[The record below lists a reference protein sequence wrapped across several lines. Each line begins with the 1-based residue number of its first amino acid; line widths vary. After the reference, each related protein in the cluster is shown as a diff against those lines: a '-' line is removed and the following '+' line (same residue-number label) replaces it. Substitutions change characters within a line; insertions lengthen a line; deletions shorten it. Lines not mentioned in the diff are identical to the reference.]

1 MAKKNTTPTAF
12 DNVLNDI
19 YGNEQNISEPVDIDR
34 QNTFTEPVVDK
45 NEPVDNP
52 TEDNIADDT
61 KPSNA
66 KDDDSEIPQDVLN
79 RMNGE
84 PNDKP
89 IQNTTEPV
97 TNNIENNEQNN
108 VTEPSDADVH
118 EAQQVGLLFDAI
130 GESFGWNMDD
140 VKEEDRPLTVDD
152 LTQYMREVVEQNSM
166 PHYADERIQ
175 QLDEYVKNGGKFEDF
190 YGKQQQSL
198 SYDNLDM
205 EDEDNQKA
213 VVSELLKYSGYT
225 DEQIK
230 NKISRYED
238 ADMLEEE
245 SEDALDRLKT
255 IKQHELEMA
264 QQQQAAY
271 LQQQEEQSK
280 QFYTDCMNQINS
292 LSSIR
297 GVQIPKEDR
306 AKLAD
311 YIFNVDQNGV
321 SKFQKDYNNQEN
333 FINNL
338 LTTAYITMK
347 GDAFVSTAKRDGES
361 SATEKLR
368 KMLRHQ
374 AKNHTAYNVEDKPK
388 SAVDL
393 ASMYF

>member
-1 MAKKNTTPTAF
+1 MAKKNTTPTPF
-12 DNVLNDI
+12 DDLLNSV
-19 YGNEQNISEPVDIDR
+19 YGNEGNMSETTNMDTQDSFVD
-34 QNTFTEPVVDK
+34 VVEDEDK
-45 NEPVDNP
+45 PADKP
-52 TEDNIADDT
+52 AEDNSADDT
-61 KPSNA
+61 NPSNIN
-66 KDDDSEIPQDVLN
+66 DDDSEIPQDVLD
-79 RMNGE
+79 RMDG
-84 PNDKP
+84 KP
-89 IQNTTEPV
+89 KEEPV
-97 TNNIENNEQNN
+97 QEPANATVDNTEDVQ
-108 VTEPSDADVH
+108 EPSDADVH

-140 VKEEDRPLTVDD
+140 IKEEDRPLTVDD
-152 LTQYMREVVEQNSM
+152 LTNYMREVVQQNSV
-166 PHYADERIQ
+166 PQYADERIQ

-190 YGKQQQSL
+190 YSKQQQSL
-198 SYDNLDM
+198 SYDNMDM

-213 VVSELLKYSGYT
+213 VVSELLRYSGYT
-225 DEQIK
+225 DDQIK

-245 SEDALDRLKT
+245 SADALDRLKQ

-280 QFYTDCMNQINS
+280 QFYNDCMNQIKS

-321 SKFQKDYNNQEN
+321 SKFQRDYNNKDN

-347 GDAFVSTAKRDGES
+347 GDSFVSTAKRDGES

-388 SAVDL
+388 SVVDL
-393 ASMYF
+393 ASRFF

>member
-12 DNVLNDI
+12 DNLLNSV
-19 YGNEQNISEPVDIDR
+19 YGNEGNMPETIDM
-34 QNTFTEPVVDK
+34 DK
-45 NEPVDNP
+45 QDSFVNAVEEEEKPADKP
-52 TEDNIADDT
+52 AEDNSADDT
-61 KPSNA
+61 NPSKAN
-66 KDDDSEIPQDVLN
+66 DDDSEIPQDVLN
-79 RMNGE
+79 RMDGKSKDEPIQE
-84 PNDKP
+84 PNDATVD
-89 IQNTTEPV
+89 NTEDTSD
-97 TNNIENNEQNN
+97 
-108 VTEPSDADVH
+108 PSDADVH

-152 LTQYMREVVEQNSM
+152 LTHYMREVVQQNSV
-166 PHYADERIQ
+166 PQYADERIQ

-198 SYDNLDM
+198 SYDNMDM

-213 VVSELLKYSGYT
+213 IVSELLRYSGYT
-225 DEQIK
+225 DDQIK

-245 SEDALDRLKT
+245 SADALDRLKQ
-255 IKQHELEMA
+255 IKQHELEVA

-280 QFYTDCMNQINS
+280 QFYNDCMNQIKS

-311 YIFNVDQNGV
+311 YIFNVDQDGV
-321 SKFQKDYNNQEN
+321 SKFQRDYNNQEN

-347 GDAFVSTAKRDGES
+347 GDSFISTAKRDGES

-388 SAVDL
+388 SAIDL
-393 ASMYF
+393 ASRFF

>member
-1 MAKKNTTPTAF
+1 MAKKNTTPTPF
-12 DNVLNDI
+12 DDLLNSV
-19 YGNEQNISEPVDIDR
+19 YGNEGNMPETTNMDTQDSFIN
-34 QNTFTEPVVDK
+34 VVEDEDK
-45 NEPVDNP
+45 PADKP
-52 TEDNIADDT
+52 AEDNSADDT
-61 KPSNA
+61 NPSNIN
-66 KDDDSEIPQDVLN
+66 DDDSEIPQDVLD
-79 RMNGE
+79 RMDGKPKEE
-84 PNDKP
+84 PVQEPVNATVDN
-89 IQNTTEPV
+89 NTTED
-97 TNNIENNEQNN
+97 TSD
-108 VTEPSDADVH
+108 PSDEDVH

-140 VKEEDRPLTVDD
+140 IKEEDRPLTVDD
-152 LTQYMREVVEQNSM
+152 LTNYMREVVQQNSV
-166 PHYADERIQ
+166 PQYADERIQ

-198 SYDNLDM
+198 SYDNMDM

-213 VVSELLKYSGYT
+213 VVSELLRYSGYT
-225 DEQIK
+225 DDQIK

-245 SEDALDRLKT
+245 SADALDRLKQ

-280 QFYTDCMNQINS
+280 QFYNDCMNQIKQ

-311 YIFNVDQNGV
+311 YIFNVDQNGI
-321 SKFQKDYNNQEN
+321 SKFQRDYNNKDN

-347 GDAFVSTAKRDGES
+347 GDSFISTAKRDGES

-388 SAVDL
+388 SVVDL
-393 ASMYF
+393 ASRFF

>member
-1 MAKKNTTPTAF
+1 MAKKNTTPTPF
-12 DNVLNDI
+12 DDLLNSV
-19 YGNEQNISEPVDIDR
+19 YGNEGNMPETTNMDTQDSFIN
-34 QNTFTEPVVDK
+34 VVEDDDK
-45 NEPVDNP
+45 PADKP
-52 TEDNIADDT
+52 AEDNSADDT
-61 KPSNA
+61 NPSNIN
-66 KDDDSEIPQDVLN
+66 DDDSEIPQDVLD
-79 RMNGE
+79 RMDG
-84 PNDKP
+84 KP
-89 IQNTTEPV
+89 KDEPV
-97 TNNIENNEQNN
+97 QEPANATVDNTEDVQ
-108 VTEPSDADVH
+108 EPSDADVH

-140 VKEEDRPLTVDD
+140 IKEEDRPLTVDD
-152 LTQYMREVVEQNSM
+152 LTHYMREVVQQNSV
-166 PHYADERIQ
+166 PQYADERIQ

-198 SYDNLDM
+198 SYDNMDM

-213 VVSELLKYSGYT
+213 VVSELLRYSGYT
-225 DEQIK
+225 DDQIK

-245 SEDALDRLKT
+245 SADALDRLKQ

-264 QQQQAAY
+264 QQKQAEY

-280 QFYTDCMNQINS
+280 QFYNDCMNQIKS

-311 YIFNVDQNGV
+311 YIFNVDQDGV
-321 SKFQKDYNNQEN
+321 SKFQRDYNNKDN

-347 GDAFVSTAKRDGES
+347 GDSFVSTAKRDGES

-388 SAVDL
+388 SVVDL
-393 ASMYF
+393 ASRFF

>member
-1 MAKKNTTPTAF
+1 MAKKNTTPTPF
-12 DNVLNDI
+12 DDLLNNV
-19 YGNEQNISEPVDIDR
+19 YGNEGNMPETTNMDAQD
-34 QNTFTEPVVDK
+34 TFTDVVEDDDK
-45 NEPVDNP
+45 PADKP
-52 TEDNIADDT
+52 AEDNSADDT
-61 KPSNA
+61 NPSNTN
-66 KDDDSEIPQDVLN
+66 DDDSEIPQDVLD
-79 RMNGE
+79 RMDG
-84 PNDKP
+84 KP
-89 IQNTTEPV
+89 KNEPV
-97 TNNIENNEQNN
+97 QEPANATVDNTEDVQ
-108 VTEPSDADVH
+108 EPSDADVH

-152 LTQYMREVVEQNSM
+152 LTHYMREVVQQNSI
-166 PHYADERIQ
+166 PQYADERIQ

-198 SYDNLDM
+198 SYDDMDM

-213 VVSELLKYSGYT
+213 VVSELLRYSGYT
-225 DEQIK
+225 DDQIK

-245 SEDALDRLKT
+245 SADALDRLKQ

-280 QFYTDCMNQINS
+280 QFYNDCMNQIKS

-311 YIFNVDQNGV
+311 YIFNVDQNGI
-321 SKFQKDYNNQEN
+321 SKFQRDYNNQEN

-347 GDAFVSTAKRDGES
+347 GDSFISTAKRDGES

-388 SAVDL
+388 SVVDL
-393 ASMYF
+393 ASRFF

>member
-1 MAKKNTTPTAF
+1 MAKKNTTPTPF
-12 DNVLNDI
+12 DDLLNSV
-19 YGNEQNISEPVDIDR
+19 YGNEGNMPETTNMDAQDS
-34 QNTFTEPVVDK
+34 FTDVVEDDDK
-45 NEPVDNP
+45 PADKP
-52 TEDNIADDT
+52 AEDNSADDT
-61 KPSNA
+61 NPSNTN
-66 KDDDSEIPQDVLN
+66 DDDSEIPQDVLD
-79 RMNGE
+79 RMDGKPKDE
-84 PNDKP
+84 P
-89 IQNTTEPV
+89 IQEPANATVDNTEDV
-97 TNNIENNEQNN
+97 Q
-108 VTEPSDADVH
+108 EPSDADVH

-152 LTQYMREVVEQNSM
+152 LTHYMREVVQQNSV
-166 PHYADERIQ
+166 PQYADERIQ

-198 SYDNLDM
+198 SYDNMDM

-213 VVSELLKYSGYT
+213 VVSELLRYSGYT
-225 DEQIK
+225 DDQIK

-245 SEDALDRLKT
+245 SADALDRLKQ

-264 QQQQAAY
+264 QQQQAEY

-280 QFYTDCMNQINS
+280 QFYNDCMNQIKS

-311 YIFNVDQNGV
+311 YIFNVDQNGI
-321 SKFQKDYNNQEN
+321 SKFQRDYNNQEN

-347 GDAFVSTAKRDGES
+347 GDSFISTAKRDGES

-388 SAVDL
+388 SVVDL
-393 ASMYF
+393 ASRFF

>member
-12 DNVLNDI
+12 DSLLDSV
-19 YGNEQNISEPVDIDR
+19 YGNEGEIPETINMDEQDSFINAVEEEEKPA
-34 QNTFTEPVVDK
+34 DK
-45 NEPVDNP
+45 PA
-52 TEDNIADDT
+52 EDNSADDT
-61 KPSNA
+61 NPSNA
-66 KDDDSEIPQDVLN
+66 NDDDSEIPQDVLN
-79 RMNGE
+79 RMDGKSKDEPVQE
-84 PNDKP
+84 PNDA
-89 IQNTTEPV
+89 TVDDTED
-97 TNNIENNEQNN
+97 TSD
-108 VTEPSDADVH
+108 PSDADVH

-152 LTQYMREVVEQNSM
+152 LTNYMREVVQQNSV

-198 SYDNLDM
+198 SYDNMDM

-213 VVSELLKYSGYT
+213 IVSELLRYSGYT
-225 DEQIK
+225 DDQIK

-245 SEDALDRLKT
+245 SADALDRLKQ
-255 IKQHELEMA
+255 IKQHELEVA

-280 QFYTDCMNQINS
+280 QFYNDCMNQIKS

-311 YIFNVDQNGV
+311 YIFNVDQDGV

-347 GDAFVSTAKRDGES
+347 GDSFISTAKRDGES

-388 SAVDL
+388 SAIDL
-393 ASMYF
+393 ASRFF

>member
-1 MAKKNTTPTAF
+1 MAKKNTTPTPF
-12 DNVLNDI
+12 DDLLNSV
-19 YGNEQNISEPVDIDR
+19 YGNEGNMPETTNMDTQDSFVD
-34 QNTFTEPVVDK
+34 VVEDEDK
-45 NEPVDNP
+45 PADKP
-52 TEDNIADDT
+52 AEDNSADDT
-61 KPSNA
+61 NPSNIN
-66 KDDDSEIPQDVLN
+66 DDDSEIPQDVLD
-79 RMNGE
+79 RMDGKPKEKPVQE
-84 PNDKP
+84 PANATVD
-89 IQNTTEPV
+89 NNATED
-97 TNNIENNEQNN
+97 TSN
-108 VTEPSDADVH
+108 PSDEDVH

-140 VKEEDRPLTVDD
+140 IKEEDRPLTVDD
-152 LTQYMREVVEQNSM
+152 LTHYMREVVQQNSV
-166 PHYADERIQ
+166 PQYADERIQ

-198 SYDNLDM
+198 SYDNMDM

-213 VVSELLKYSGYT
+213 VVSELLRYSGYT
-225 DEQIK
+225 DDQIK

-245 SEDALDRLKT
+245 SADALDRLKQ

-264 QQQQAAY
+264 QQQQAEY

-280 QFYTDCMNQINS
+280 QFYNDCMNQIKS

-311 YIFNVDQNGV
+311 YIFNVDQDGV
-321 SKFQKDYNNQEN
+321 SKFQRDYNNKDN

-347 GDAFVSTAKRDGES
+347 GDSFVSTAKRDGES

-388 SAVDL
+388 SVVDL
-393 ASMYF
+393 ASRFF

>member
-12 DNVLNDI
+12 DSLLDSV
-19 YGNEQNISEPVDIDR
+19 YGNEGNIPETINMDEQDSFV
-34 QNTFTEPVVDK
+34 NVVEEEEKPADK
-45 NEPVDNP
+45 PA
-52 TEDNIADDT
+52 EDNSADDT
-61 KPSNA
+61 NPSNA
-66 KDDDSEIPQDVLN
+66 NDDDSEIPQDVLN
-79 RMNGE
+79 RMDGKSKDEPVQE
-84 PNDKP
+84 PNDATVN
-89 IQNTTEPV
+89 NTEDTSD
-97 TNNIENNEQNN
+97 
-108 VTEPSDADVH
+108 PSDADVH

-152 LTQYMREVVEQNSM
+152 LTHYMREVVQQNSV
-166 PHYADERIQ
+166 PQYADERIQ

-198 SYDNLDM
+198 SYDNMDM

-213 VVSELLKYSGYT
+213 IVSELLRYNGYT
-225 DEQIK
+225 DDQIK

-245 SEDALDRLKT
+245 SADALDRLKQ
-255 IKQHELEMA
+255 IKQYELEVA

-280 QFYTDCMNQINS
+280 QFYNDCMNQIKS

-311 YIFNVDQNGV
+311 YIFNVDQDGV

-347 GDAFVSTAKRDGES
+347 GDSFISTAKRDGES

-388 SAVDL
+388 SAIDL
-393 ASMYF
+393 ASRFF

>member
-1 MAKKNTTPTAF
+1 MAKKNTTPTPF
-12 DNVLNDI
+12 DDLLNSV
-19 YGNEQNISEPVDIDR
+19 YGNEGNMSKTTNMDAQD
-34 QNTFTEPVVDK
+34 TFTDVVEDDDK
-45 NEPVDNP
+45 PADKP
-52 TEDNIADDT
+52 AEDNSADDT
-61 KPSNA
+61 NPSNTN
-66 KDDDSEIPQDVLN
+66 DDDSEIPQDVLD
-79 RMNGE
+79 RMDGKPKDE
-84 PNDKP
+84 P
-89 IQNTTEPV
+89 IQEPANATVDNTEDV
-97 TNNIENNEQNN
+97 QEL
-108 VTEPSDADVH
+108 SDADVH

-140 VKEEDRPLTVDD
+140 LKEEDRPLTVDD
-152 LTQYMREVVEQNSM
+152 LTHYMREVVQQNSV
-166 PHYADERIQ
+166 PQYADERIQ

-198 SYDNLDM
+198 SYDNMDM

-213 VVSELLKYSGYT
+213 IVSELLRYSGYT
-225 DEQIK
+225 DDQIK

-245 SEDALDRLKT
+245 SADALDRLKQ

-264 QQQQAAY
+264 QQQQAEY

-280 QFYTDCMNQINS
+280 QFYNDCMNQIKS

-311 YIFNVDQNGV
+311 YIFNVDQNGI
-321 SKFQKDYNNQEN
+321 SKFQRDYNNQEN

-347 GDAFVSTAKRDGES
+347 GDSFISTAKRDGES

-388 SAVDL
+388 SVVDL
-393 ASMYF
+393 ASRFF

>member
-1 MAKKNTTPTAF
+1 MAKKNTTPTPF
-12 DNVLNDI
+12 NDLLNSV
-19 YGNEQNISEPVDIDR
+19 YGNEGNMPETTNMDTQDSFIN
-34 QNTFTEPVVDK
+34 VVEDEDK
-45 NEPVDNP
+45 PADKP
-52 TEDNIADDT
+52 AEDNSADDT
-61 KPSNA
+61 NPSNIN
-66 KDDDSEIPQDVLN
+66 DDDSEIPQDVLD
-79 RMNGE
+79 RMDG
-84 PNDKP
+84 KP
-89 IQNTTEPV
+89 KEEPV
-97 TNNIENNEQNN
+97 QEPANATVDTNA
-108 VTEPSDADVH
+108 TEDTSNPSDEDVH

-140 VKEEDRPLTVDD
+140 IKEEDRPLTVDD
-152 LTQYMREVVEQNSM
+152 LTHYMREVVQQNSV
-166 PHYADERIQ
+166 PQYADERIQ

-198 SYDNLDM
+198 SYDNMDM

-213 VVSELLKYSGYT
+213 VVSELLRYSGYT
-225 DEQIK
+225 DDQIK
-230 NKISRYED
+230 NKIQRYED

-245 SEDALDRLKT
+245 SADALDRLKQ

-280 QFYTDCMNQINS
+280 QFYNDCMNQIKS

-321 SKFQKDYNNQEN
+321 SKFQRDYNNKDN

-347 GDAFVSTAKRDGES
+347 GDSFVSTAKRDGES

-388 SAVDL
+388 SVVDL
-393 ASMYF
+393 ASRFF

>member
-12 DNVLNDI
+12 DSLLDSV
-19 YGNEQNISEPVDIDR
+19 YGNEGEMPETIDM
-34 QNTFTEPVVDK
+34 DK
-45 NEPVDNP
+45 QDSFINAVEEEEKPADKP
-52 TEDNIADDT
+52 AEDNSADDT
-61 KPSNA
+61 NPSNA
-66 KDDDSEIPQDVLN
+66 NDDDSEIPQDVLN
-79 RMNGE
+79 RMDGKSK
-84 PNDKP
+84 DKP
-89 IQNTTEPV
+89 VQEPSDATVDDTENTSD
-97 TNNIENNEQNN
+97 
-108 VTEPSDADVH
+108 PSDADVH

-152 LTQYMREVVEQNSM
+152 LTNYMREVVQQNSV

-198 SYDNLDM
+198 SYDNMDM

-213 VVSELLKYSGYT
+213 IVSELLRYSGYT
-225 DEQIK
+225 DDQIK

-245 SEDALDRLKT
+245 SADALDRLKQ
-255 IKQHELEMA
+255 IKQHELEIA

-280 QFYTDCMNQINS
+280 QFYNDCMNQIKS

-311 YIFNVDQNGV
+311 YIFNVDQDGV

-347 GDAFVSTAKRDGES
+347 GDSFISTAKRDGES

-388 SAVDL
+388 SAIDL
-393 ASMYF
+393 ASRFF

>member
-12 DNVLNDI
+12 DNLLNSV
-19 YGNEQNISEPVDIDR
+19 YGNEGNIPETIDM
-34 QNTFTEPVVDK
+34 DK
-45 NEPVDNP
+45 QDSFVNAVEEEEKPADKP
-52 TEDNIADDT
+52 AEDNSADDT
-61 KPSNA
+61 NPSNA
-66 KDDDSEIPQDVLN
+66 NDDDSEIPQDVLD
-79 RMNGE
+79 RMDEKSKDEPVQE
-84 PNDKP
+84 PNDATVD
-89 IQNTTEPV
+89 NTEDTSD
-97 TNNIENNEQNN
+97 
-108 VTEPSDADVH
+108 PSDADVH

-152 LTQYMREVVEQNSM
+152 LTHYMREVVQQNSV
-166 PHYADERIQ
+166 PKYADERIQ

-198 SYDNLDM
+198 SYDNMDM

-213 VVSELLKYSGYT
+213 IVSELLRYSGYT
-225 DEQIK
+225 DDQIK

-245 SEDALDRLKT
+245 SADALDRLKQ
-255 IKQHELEMA
+255 IKQHELEVV

-280 QFYTDCMNQINS
+280 QFYNDCMNQIKS

-311 YIFNVDQNGV
+311 YIFNVDQDGV
-321 SKFQKDYNNQEN
+321 SKFQRDYNNQEN

-347 GDAFVSTAKRDGES
+347 GDSFISTAKRDGES

-388 SAVDL
+388 SVVDL
-393 ASMYF
+393 ASRFF

>member
-12 DNVLNDI
+12 DSLLDSV
-19 YGNEQNISEPVDIDR
+19 YGNEGEMPETIDM
-34 QNTFTEPVVDK
+34 DK
-45 NEPVDNP
+45 QDSFINAVEEEEKPADKP
-52 TEDNIADDT
+52 AEDNSADDT
-61 KPSNA
+61 NPSNA
-66 KDDDSEIPQDVLN
+66 NDDDSEIPQDVLN
-79 RMNGE
+79 RMDGKSK
-84 PNDKP
+84 DKP
-89 IQNTTEPV
+89 VQEPSDATVDDTENTSD
-97 TNNIENNEQNN
+97 
-108 VTEPSDADVH
+108 PSDADVH

-152 LTQYMREVVEQNSM
+152 LTNYMREVVQQNSV

-198 SYDNLDM
+198 SYDNMDM

-213 VVSELLKYSGYT
+213 IVSELLRYSGYT
-225 DEQIK
+225 DDQIK

-245 SEDALDRLKT
+245 SADALDRLKQ
-255 IKQHELEMA
+255 IKQHELEIA

-280 QFYTDCMNQINS
+280 QFYNDCMNQIKS

-311 YIFNVDQNGV
+311 YIFNVDQDGV
-321 SKFQKDYNNQEN
+321 SKFQRDYNNQEN

-347 GDAFVSTAKRDGES
+347 GDSFISTAKRDGES

-388 SAVDL
+388 SAIDL
-393 ASMYF
+393 ASRFF

>member
-1 MAKKNTTPTAF
+1 MAKKNTTPTPF
-12 DNVLNDI
+12 DDLLNSV
-19 YGNEQNISEPVDIDR
+19 YGNEGNMPETTNMDTQDSFIN
-34 QNTFTEPVVDK
+34 VVEDEDK
-45 NEPVDNP
+45 PADKSA
-52 TEDNIADDT
+52 EDNSADDAN
-61 KPSNA
+61 PSNIN
-66 KDDDSEIPQDVLN
+66 DDDSEIPQDVLD
-79 RMNGE
+79 RMDG
-84 PNDKP
+84 KP
-89 IQNTTEPV
+89 KEEPV
-97 TNNIENNEQNN
+97 QEPANDTVDNTEDEQ
-108 VTEPSDADVH
+108 EPSDADVH

-140 VKEEDRPLTVDD
+140 IKEEDRPLTVDD
-152 LTQYMREVVEQNSM
+152 LTNYMREVVQQNSV
-166 PHYADERIQ
+166 PQYADERIQ

-190 YGKQQQSL
+190 YGKQQQSI
-198 SYDNLDM
+198 SYDNMDM

-213 VVSELLKYSGYT
+213 VVSELLRYSGYT
-225 DEQIK
+225 DDQIK

-245 SEDALDRLKT
+245 SADALDRLKQ

-280 QFYTDCMNQINS
+280 QFYNDCMNQIKS

-321 SKFQKDYNNQEN
+321 SKFQRDYNNKDN

-347 GDAFVSTAKRDGES
+347 GDSFVSTAKRDGES

-388 SAVDL
+388 SVVDL
-393 ASMYF
+393 ASRFF

>member
-12 DNVLNDI
+12 DDLLNSV
-19 YGNEQNISEPVDIDR
+19 YGNEGNMPETVDM
-34 QNTFTEPVVDK
+34 DK
-45 NEPVDNP
+45 QDSFVNAVEEEEKPADKP
-52 TEDNIADDT
+52 AEDNGADDT
-61 KPSNA
+61 NPSNA
-66 KDDDSEIPQDVLN
+66 NDDDSEIPQSVLD
-79 RMNGE
+79 RM
-84 PNDKP
+84 DKKSKD
-89 IQNTTEPV
+89 EPV
-97 TNNIENNEQNN
+97 QEPTDDTIDN
-108 VTEPSDADVH
+108 TEDTSDPSDADVN

-140 VKEEDRPLTVDD
+140 IKEEDRPLTVDD
-152 LTQYMREVVEQNSM
+152 LTNYMRKVVQQNSV
-166 PHYADERIQ
+166 PQYADERIQ

-198 SYDNLDM
+198 SYDNIDM

-213 VVSELLKYSGYT
+213 VVSELLRYNGYT
-225 DEQIK
+225 DDQIK

-245 SEDALDRLKT
+245 SADALDMLKQ

-271 LQQQEEQSK
+271 LKQQEEQSK
-280 QFYTDCMNQINS
+280 QFYNDCMNQINS

-306 AKLAD
+306 PKLAD
-311 YIFNVDQNGV
+311 YIFNVDQDGI
-321 SKFQKDYNNQEN
+321 SKFQRDYNNKDN

-338 LTTAYITMK
+338 ITTAYITMK
-347 GDAFVSTAKRDGES
+347 GDSFISTAKRDGES

-388 SAVDL
+388 SVVDL
-393 ASMYF
+393 ASRFF

>member
-12 DNVLNDI
+12 DNLLNSV
-19 YGNEQNISEPVDIDR
+19 YGNEGNMPETVDM
-34 QNTFTEPVVDK
+34 DK
-45 NEPVDNP
+45 QDSFVNAVEEEEKPADKP
-52 TEDNIADDT
+52 AEDNGADDT
-61 KPSNA
+61 NPSNA
-66 KDDDSEIPQDVLN
+66 NDDDSEIPQSVLD
-79 RMNGE
+79 RM
-84 PNDKP
+84 DKKSKD
-89 IQNTTEPV
+89 EPV
-97 TNNIENNEQNN
+97 QEPTDDTINN
-108 VTEPSDADVH
+108 TEDTSDPSDADVS

-140 VKEEDRPLTVDD
+140 IKEEDRPLTVDD
-152 LTQYMREVVEQNSM
+152 LTHYMREVVQQNSV
-166 PHYADERIQ
+166 PQYADERIQ

-190 YGKQQQSL
+190 YGKQQQSI
-198 SYDNLDM
+198 SYDNIDM

-213 VVSELLKYSGYT
+213 VVSELLRYNGYT
-225 DEQIK
+225 DDQIK

-245 SEDALDRLKT
+245 SADALDMLKQ

-280 QFYTDCMNQINS
+280 QFYNDCMNQIKS

-311 YIFNVDQNGV
+311 YIFNVDQDGI
-321 SKFQKDYNNQEN
+321 SKFQRDYNNKDN

-347 GDAFVSTAKRDGES
+347 GDSFISTAKRDGES

-388 SAVDL
+388 SVVDL
-393 ASMYF
+393 ASRFF

>member
-1 MAKKNTTPTAF
+1 MAKKNTTPTPF
-12 DNVLNDI
+12 NDLLNSV
-19 YGNEQNISEPVDIDR
+19 YGNEGNMPETTNMDTQDSFVD
-34 QNTFTEPVVDK
+34 VVEDEDK
-45 NEPVDNP
+45 PADKP
-52 TEDNIADDT
+52 AEDNSADDT
-61 KPSNA
+61 NPSNIN
-66 KDDDSEIPQDVLN
+66 DDDSEIPQDVLD
-79 RMNGE
+79 RMDG
-84 PNDKP
+84 KP
-89 IQNTTEPV
+89 KEEPV
-97 TNNIENNEQNN
+97 QEPANATVDTNA
-108 VTEPSDADVH
+108 TEDASDPSDADVH

-140 VKEEDRPLTVDD
+140 IKEEDRPLTVDD
-152 LTQYMREVVEQNSM
+152 LTNYMREVVQQNSV
-166 PHYADERIQ
+166 PQYADERIQ

-198 SYDNLDM
+198 SYDNMDM

-213 VVSELLKYSGYT
+213 VVSELLRYSGYT
-225 DEQIK
+225 DDQIK

-245 SEDALDRLKT
+245 SADALDRLKQ

-280 QFYTDCMNQINS
+280 QFYNDCMNQIKS

-311 YIFNVDQNGV
+311 YIFNVDQNGI
-321 SKFQKDYNNQEN
+321 SKFQRDYNNKDN

-347 GDAFVSTAKRDGES
+347 GDSFVSTAKRDGES

-388 SAVDL
+388 SVVDL
-393 ASMYF
+393 ASRFF

>member
-1 MAKKNTTPTAF
+1 MAKKNITPTPF
-12 DNVLNDI
+12 DDLLNSV
-19 YGNEQNISEPVDIDR
+19 YGNEGNMPETTNMDTQDSFIN
-34 QNTFTEPVVDK
+34 VVEDEDK
-45 NEPVDNP
+45 PADKHA
-52 TEDNIADDT
+52 EDNSADDT
-61 KPSNA
+61 NPSNIN
-66 KDDDSEIPQDVLN
+66 DDDSEIPQDVLD
-79 RMNGE
+79 RMDG
-84 PNDKP
+84 KP
-89 IQNTTEPV
+89 KDEPV
-97 TNNIENNEQNN
+97 QEPANATVDTNATEDVQ
-108 VTEPSDADVH
+108 EPSDEDVH

-140 VKEEDRPLTVDD
+140 IKEEDRPLTVDD
-152 LTQYMREVVEQNSM
+152 LTNYMREVVQQNSV
-166 PHYADERIQ
+166 PQYADERIQ

-198 SYDNLDM
+198 SYDNIDM

-213 VVSELLKYSGYT
+213 VVSELLRYNGYT
-225 DEQIK
+225 DDQIK

-245 SEDALDRLKT
+245 SADALDMLKQ

-280 QFYTDCMNQINS
+280 QFYNDCMNQIKS

-321 SKFQKDYNNQEN
+321 SKFQRDYNNKDN

-347 GDAFVSTAKRDGES
+347 GDSFISTAKRDGES

-388 SAVDL
+388 SVVDL
-393 ASMYF
+393 ASRFF

>member
-12 DNVLNDI
+12 DSLLDSV
-19 YGNEQNISEPVDIDR
+19 YGNEGNIPETINMDEQDSFVNAVEEEEKPA
-34 QNTFTEPVVDK
+34 DK
-45 NEPVDNP
+45 PA
-52 TEDNIADDT
+52 EDNSADDT
-61 KPSNA
+61 NPSNA
-66 KDDDSEIPQDVLN
+66 NDDDSEIPQDVLN
-79 RMNGE
+79 RMDGKSKDEPVQE
-84 PNDKP
+84 PNDA
-89 IQNTTEPV
+89 TVDDTED
-97 TNNIENNEQNN
+97 TSD
-108 VTEPSDADVH
+108 PSDADVH

-140 VKEEDRPLTVDD
+140 IKEEDRPLTVDD
-152 LTQYMREVVEQNSM
+152 LTNYMREVVQQNSV

-198 SYDNLDM
+198 SYDNMDM

-213 VVSELLKYSGYT
+213 IVSELLRYSGYT
-225 DEQIK
+225 DDQIK

-245 SEDALDRLKT
+245 SADALDRLKQ
-255 IKQHELEMA
+255 IKQHELEIA

-280 QFYTDCMNQINS
+280 QFYNDCMNQIKS

-311 YIFNVDQNGV
+311 YIFNVDQDGV

-347 GDAFVSTAKRDGES
+347 GDSFISTAKRDGES

-388 SAVDL
+388 SAIDL
-393 ASMYF
+393 ASRFF

>member
-1 MAKKNTTPTAF
+1 MAKKNTTPTPF
-12 DNVLNDI
+12 NDLLNSV
-19 YGNEQNISEPVDIDR
+19 YGNEGNMPETTNMDTQDSFID
-34 QNTFTEPVVDK
+34 VVEDENKPADK
-45 NEPVDNP
+45 PA
-52 TEDNIADDT
+52 EDNSADDAN
-61 KPSNA
+61 PSNIN
-66 KDDDSEIPQDVLN
+66 DDDSEIPQDVLD
-79 RMNGE
+79 RMDG
-84 PNDKP
+84 KP
-89 IQNTTEPV
+89 KEEPV
-97 TNNIENNEQNN
+97 QEPANATVDTNA
-108 VTEPSDADVH
+108 TEDTSDPSDEDVH

-140 VKEEDRPLTVDD
+140 IKEEDRPLTVDD
-152 LTQYMREVVEQNSM
+152 LTNYMREVVQQNSV
-166 PHYADERIQ
+166 PQYADERIQ

-198 SYDNLDM
+198 SYDNMDM

-213 VVSELLKYSGYT
+213 VVSELLRYSGYT
-225 DEQIK
+225 DDQIK

-245 SEDALDRLKT
+245 SADALDRLKQ

-280 QFYTDCMNQINS
+280 QFYNDCMNQIKS

-321 SKFQKDYNNQEN
+321 SKFQRDYNNKDN

-347 GDAFVSTAKRDGES
+347 GDSFVSTAKRDGES

-388 SAVDL
+388 SVVDL
-393 ASMYF
+393 ASRFF

>member
-12 DNVLNDI
+12 DNLLNSV
-19 YGNEQNISEPVDIDR
+19 YGNEGNMPETVDM
-34 QNTFTEPVVDK
+34 DK
-45 NEPVDNP
+45 QDSFVNAVEEEEKPADKP
-52 TEDNIADDT
+52 AEDNGADDT
-61 KPSNA
+61 NPSNA
-66 KDDDSEIPQDVLN
+66 NDDDSEIPQSVLD
-79 RMNGE
+79 RM
-84 PNDKP
+84 DKKSKD
-89 IQNTTEPV
+89 EPV
-97 TNNIENNEQNN
+97 QEPIDDTIDN
-108 VTEPSDADVH
+108 TEDTSNPSDDDVH

-140 VKEEDRPLTVDD
+140 IKEEDRPLTVDD
-152 LTQYMREVVEQNSM
+152 LTNYMRKVVQQNSV
-166 PHYADERIQ
+166 PQYADERIQ

-198 SYDNLDM
+198 SYDNIDM

-213 VVSELLKYSGYT
+213 VVSELLRYNGYT
-225 DEQIK
+225 DDQIK

-245 SEDALDRLKT
+245 SADALDMLKQ
-255 IKQHELEMA
+255 IKQHELEIA

-280 QFYTDCMNQINS
+280 QFYNDCMNQIKS

-311 YIFNVDQNGV
+311 YIFNVDQDGI
-321 SKFQKDYNNQEN
+321 SKFQRDYNNKDN

-347 GDAFVSTAKRDGES
+347 GDSFISTAKRDGES

-388 SAVDL
+388 SVVDL
-393 ASMYF
+393 ASRFF

>member
-12 DNVLNDI
+12 DSLLDSV
-19 YGNEQNISEPVDIDR
+19 YGNEGNIPETINMDEQDSFVNAVEEEEKPA
-34 QNTFTEPVVDK
+34 DK
-45 NEPVDNP
+45 PA
-52 TEDNIADDT
+52 EDNSADDT
-61 KPSNA
+61 NPSNA
-66 KDDDSEIPQDVLN
+66 NDDDSEIPQDVLN
-79 RMNGE
+79 RMDGKSKDEPVQE
-84 PNDKP
+84 PNDA
-89 IQNTTEPV
+89 TVDDTED
-97 TNNIENNEQNN
+97 TSD
-108 VTEPSDADVH
+108 PSDADVH

-152 LTQYMREVVEQNSM
+152 LTNYMREVVQQNSV

-198 SYDNLDM
+198 SYDNMDM

-213 VVSELLKYSGYT
+213 IVSELLRYSGYT
-225 DEQIK
+225 DDQIK

-245 SEDALDRLKT
+245 SADALDRLKQ
-255 IKQHELEMA
+255 IKQHELEIA

-280 QFYTDCMNQINS
+280 QFYNDCMNQIKS

-311 YIFNVDQNGV
+311 YIFNVDQDGV

-347 GDAFVSTAKRDGES
+347 GDSFISTAKRDGES

-388 SAVDL
+388 SVVDL
-393 ASMYF
+393 ASRFF

>member
-1 MAKKNTTPTAF
+1 MAKKNTTPTPF
-12 DNVLNDI
+12 DDLLNSV
-19 YGNEQNISEPVDIDR
+19 YGNEGNMSETTNMDTQDSFVD
-34 QNTFTEPVVDK
+34 VVEDEDK
-45 NEPVDNP
+45 PADKP
-52 TEDNIADDT
+52 AEDNSADDT
-61 KPSNA
+61 NPSNIN
-66 KDDDSEIPQDVLN
+66 DDDSEIPQDVLD
-79 RMNGE
+79 RMDG
-84 PNDKP
+84 KP
-89 IQNTTEPV
+89 KEEPV
-97 TNNIENNEQNN
+97 QEPANATVDNTEDVQ
-108 VTEPSDADVH
+108 EPSDADVH

-140 VKEEDRPLTVDD
+140 IKEEDRPLTVDD
-152 LTQYMREVVEQNSM
+152 LTNYVSEVVEQNSV
-166 PHYADERIQ
+166 PQYADERIKL
-175 QLDEYVKNGGKFEDF
+175 LDEYVKNGGKFEDF

-198 SYDNLDM
+198 SYDNMDM

-213 VVSELLKYSGYT
+213 VVSELLRYSGYT
-225 DEQIK
+225 DDQIK

-245 SEDALDRLKT
+245 SADALDRLKQ

-280 QFYTDCMNQINS
+280 QFYNDCMNQIKS

-311 YIFNVDQNGV
+311 YIFNVDQNGI
-321 SKFQKDYNNQEN
+321 SKFQRDYNNKDN

-338 LTTAYITMK
+338 ITTAYITMK
-347 GDAFVSTAKRDGES
+347 GDSFISTAKRDGES

-388 SAVDL
+388 SVVDL
-393 ASMYF
+393 ASRFF

>member
-1 MAKKNTTPTAF
+1 MAKKNTTPTPF
-12 DNVLNDI
+12 DNLLNSV
-19 YGNEQNISEPVDIDR
+19 YGNEGNMPETTNMDTQDSFVD
-34 QNTFTEPVVDK
+34 VVEDEDK
-45 NEPVDNP
+45 PADKP
-52 TEDNIADDT
+52 AEDNSADDT
-61 KPSNA
+61 NPSNIN
-66 KDDDSEIPQDVLN
+66 DDDSEIPQDVLD
-79 RMNGE
+79 RMDG
-84 PNDKP
+84 KP
-89 IQNTTEPV
+89 KEEPV
-97 TNNIENNEQNN
+97 QEPANATVDTNA
-108 VTEPSDADVH
+108 TEDASDPSDEDVH

-140 VKEEDRPLTVDD
+140 IKEEDRPLTVAD
-152 LTQYMREVVEQNSM
+152 LTNYMREVVQQNSV
-166 PHYADERIQ
+166 PQYADERIQ

-190 YGKQQQSL
+190 YSKQQQSL
-198 SYDNLDM
+198 SYDNMDM

-213 VVSELLKYSGYT
+213 VVSELLRYSGYT
-225 DEQIK
+225 DDQIK

-245 SEDALDRLKT
+245 SADALDRLKQ

-280 QFYTDCMNQINS
+280 QFYNDCMNQIKS

-306 AKLAD
+306 AKRAD

-321 SKFQKDYNNQEN
+321 SKFQRDYNNKDN

-347 GDAFVSTAKRDGES
+347 GDSFVSTAKRDGES

-374 AKNHTAYNVEDKPK
+374 AKNHTAYNVEDKPR

-393 ASMYF
+393 ASMYY

>member
-12 DNVLNDI
+12 DSLLDSV
-19 YGNEQNISEPVDIDR
+19 YGNEGNIPETINMDEQDSFVNAVEEEEKPA
-34 QNTFTEPVVDK
+34 DK
-45 NEPVDNP
+45 PA
-52 TEDNIADDT
+52 EDNSADDT
-61 KPSNA
+61 NPSNA
-66 KDDDSEIPQDVLN
+66 NDDDGEIPQDVLN
-79 RMNGE
+79 RMDGKSKDEPVQE
-84 PNDKP
+84 PNDA
-89 IQNTTEPV
+89 TVDDTED
-97 TNNIENNEQNN
+97 TSD
-108 VTEPSDADVH
+108 PSDADVH

-152 LTQYMREVVEQNSM
+152 LTNYMREVVQQNSV

-198 SYDNLDM
+198 SYDNMDM

-213 VVSELLKYSGYT
+213 IVSELLRYSGYT
-225 DEQIK
+225 DDQIK

-245 SEDALDRLKT
+245 SADALDRLKQ
-255 IKQHELEMA
+255 IKQHELEVA

-280 QFYTDCMNQINS
+280 QFYNDCMNQIKS

-311 YIFNVDQNGV
+311 YIFNVDQDGV

-347 GDAFVSTAKRDGES
+347 GDSFISTAKRDGES

-388 SAVDL
+388 SAIDL
-393 ASMYF
+393 ASRFF

>member
-12 DNVLNDI
+12 DNLLNSV
-19 YGNEQNISEPVDIDR
+19 YGNEGNMPETVDM
-34 QNTFTEPVVDK
+34 DK
-45 NEPVDNP
+45 QDSFVNAVEEEEKPADKP
-52 TEDNIADDT
+52 AEDNGADDT
-61 KPSNA
+61 NPSNA
-66 KDDDSEIPQDVLN
+66 NDDDSEIPQSVLD
-79 RMNGE
+79 RM
-84 PNDKP
+84 DKKSKD
-89 IQNTTEPV
+89 EPV
-97 TNNIENNEQNN
+97 QEPTDDTIDN
-108 VTEPSDADVH
+108 TEDTSDPSDADVS

-140 VKEEDRPLTVDD
+140 IKEEDRPLTVDD
-152 LTQYMREVVEQNSM
+152 LTNYMRKVVQQNSV
-166 PHYADERIQ
+166 PQYADERIQ

-198 SYDNLDM
+198 SYDNIDM

-213 VVSELLKYSGYT
+213 VVSELLRYNGYT
-225 DEQIK
+225 DDQIK

-245 SEDALDRLKT
+245 SADALDMLKQ

-271 LQQQEEQSK
+271 LQQQEEQSR
-280 QFYTDCMNQINS
+280 QFYNDCMNQINS

-306 AKLAD
+306 PKLAD
-311 YIFNVDQNGV
+311 YIFNVDQDGI
-321 SKFQKDYNNQEN
+321 SKFQRDYNNKDN

-338 LTTAYITMK
+338 ITTAYITMK
-347 GDAFVSTAKRDGES
+347 GDSFISTAKRDGES

-374 AKNHTAYNVEDKPK
+374 AKNHTAYNVEDKPR

-393 ASMYF
+393 ASMYY

>member
-12 DNVLNDI
+12 DSLLDSV
-19 YGNEQNISEPVDIDR
+19 YGNEGEMPETINMDEQDSFVNAVEEEEKPA
-34 QNTFTEPVVDK
+34 DK
-45 NEPVDNP
+45 PA
-52 TEDNIADDT
+52 EDNSADDT
-61 KPSNA
+61 NPSNA
-66 KDDDSEIPQDVLN
+66 NDDDSEIPQDVLN
-79 RMNGE
+79 RMDGKSKDEPVQE
-84 PNDKP
+84 PNDA
-89 IQNTTEPV
+89 TVDDTED
-97 TNNIENNEQNN
+97 TSD
-108 VTEPSDADVH
+108 PSDADVH

-152 LTQYMREVVEQNSM
+152 LTNYMREVVQQNSV

-198 SYDNLDM
+198 SYDNMDM

-213 VVSELLKYSGYT
+213 IVSELLRYSGYT
-225 DEQIK
+225 DNQIK

-245 SEDALDRLKT
+245 SADALDRLKQ
-255 IKQHELEMA
+255 IKQHELEIA

-280 QFYTDCMNQINS
+280 QFYNDCMNQIKS

-311 YIFNVDQNGV
+311 YIFNVDQDGV

-347 GDAFVSTAKRDGES
+347 GDSFISTAKRDGES

-388 SAVDL
+388 SAIDL
-393 ASMYF
+393 ASRFF

>member
-1 MAKKNTTPTAF
+1 MAKKNTTPTPF
-12 DNVLNDI
+12 DDLLNSV
-19 YGNEQNISEPVDIDR
+19 YGNEGNMPETTNMDAQDSFIN
-34 QNTFTEPVVDK
+34 VVEDDDK
-45 NEPVDNP
+45 PADKP
-52 TEDNIADDT
+52 AEDNSADDAN
-61 KPSNA
+61 PSNIN
-66 KDDDSEIPQDVLN
+66 DDDSEIPQDVLD
-79 RMNGE
+79 RMDG
-84 PNDKP
+84 KP
-89 IQNTTEPV
+89 KDEPV
-97 TNNIENNEQNN
+97 QEPANATVDNTEDVQ
-108 VTEPSDADVH
+108 EPSDADVH

-140 VKEEDRPLTVDD
+140 IKEEDRPLTVDD
-152 LTQYMREVVEQNSM
+152 LTNYMREVVQQNSV
-166 PHYADERIQ
+166 PQYADERIQ

-198 SYDNLDM
+198 SYDNMDM

-213 VVSELLKYSGYT
+213 VVSELLRYSGYT
-225 DEQIK
+225 DDQIK

-245 SEDALDRLKT
+245 SADALDRLKQ

-280 QFYTDCMNQINS
+280 QFYNDCMNQIKS

-321 SKFQKDYNNQEN
+321 SKFQRDYNNKDN

-347 GDAFVSTAKRDGES
+347 GDSFVSTAKRDGES

-388 SAVDL
+388 SVVDL
-393 ASMYF
+393 ASRFF

>member
-1 MAKKNTTPTAF
+1 MAKKKTTPTPF
-12 DNVLNDI
+12 DDLLNSV
-19 YGNEQNISEPVDIDR
+19 YGNEGNMPETTNMDAQDSFIN
-34 QNTFTEPVVDK
+34 VVEDEDK
-45 NEPVDNP
+45 PADKP
-52 TEDNIADDT
+52 AEDNSADDAN
-61 KPSNA
+61 PSNIN
-66 KDDDSEIPQDVLN
+66 DDDSEIPQDVLD
-79 RMNGE
+79 RMDGKPKEE
-84 PNDKP
+84 PVQEPANATVDT
-89 IQNTTEPV
+89 NTTED
-97 TNNIENNEQNN
+97 TSD
-108 VTEPSDADVH
+108 PSDEDVH

-140 VKEEDRPLTVDD
+140 IKEEDRPLTVDD
-152 LTQYMREVVEQNSM
+152 LTNYMRKVVQQNSV
-166 PHYADERIQ
+166 PQYADERIQ

-198 SYDNLDM
+198 SYDNMDM

-213 VVSELLKYSGYT
+213 VVSELLRYSGYT
-225 DEQIK
+225 DDQIK

-245 SEDALDRLKT
+245 SADALDMLKQ

-271 LQQQEEQSK
+271 LQQQEEQSR
-280 QFYTDCMNQINS
+280 QFYNDCMNQINS

-306 AKLAD
+306 PKLAD
-311 YIFNVDQNGV
+311 YIFNVDQDGI
-321 SKFQKDYNNQEN
+321 SKFQRDYNNKDN

-338 LTTAYITMK
+338 ITTAYITMK
-347 GDAFVSTAKRDGES
+347 GDSFISTAKRDGES

-388 SAVDL
+388 SVVDL
-393 ASMYF
+393 ASRFF

>member
-12 DNVLNDI
+12 DNLLNSV
-19 YGNEQNISEPVDIDR
+19 YGNEGNIPETV
-34 QNTFTEPVVDK
+34 NMDK
-45 NEPVDNP
+45 QDSFVNAVEEEEKPADKP
-52 TEDNIADDT
+52 AEDNSADDT
-61 KPSNA
+61 NPSNA
-66 KDDDSEIPQDVLN
+66 NDDDSEIPQSVLD
-79 RMNGE
+79 RMDE
-84 PNDKP
+84 KSKD
-89 IQNTTEPV
+89 EPV
-97 TNNIENNEQNN
+97 QEPTDNTVDN
-108 VTEPSDADVH
+108 TEDTSDPSDADVH

-152 LTQYMREVVEQNSM
+152 LTHYMREVVQQNSV
-166 PHYADERIQ
+166 PQYADERIQ

-198 SYDNLDM
+198 SYDNMDM

-213 VVSELLKYSGYT
+213 IVSELLRYSGYT
-225 DEQIK
+225 DDQIK

-245 SEDALDRLKT
+245 SADALDRLKQ
-255 IKQHELEMA
+255 IKQHELEVA
-264 QQQQAAY
+264 QLQQAAY

-280 QFYTDCMNQINS
+280 QFYNDCMNQIKS

-311 YIFNVDQNGV
+311 YIFNVDQDGV

-347 GDAFVSTAKRDGES
+347 GDSFISTAKRDGES

-388 SAVDL
+388 SVVDL
-393 ASMYF
+393 ASRFF

>member
-1 MAKKNTTPTAF
+1 MAKKNTTPTPF
-12 DNVLNDI
+12 DDLLNSV
-19 YGNEQNISEPVDIDR
+19 YGNEGNMPETTNMDAQDSFIN
-34 QNTFTEPVVDK
+34 VVEDDDK
-45 NEPVDNP
+45 PADKP
-52 TEDNIADDT
+52 AEDNSADDT
-61 KPSNA
+61 NPSNTN
-66 KDDDSEIPQDVLN
+66 DDDSEIPQDVLD
-79 RMNGE
+79 RMDG
-84 PNDKP
+84 KP
-89 IQNTTEPV
+89 KDEPV
-97 TNNIENNEQNN
+97 QEPANATVDNTEDVQ
-108 VTEPSDADVH
+108 EPSDEDVH

-140 VKEEDRPLTVDD
+140 IKEEDRPLTVDD
-152 LTQYMREVVEQNSM
+152 LTNYMREVVQQNSV
-166 PHYADERIQ
+166 PQYADERIQ

-190 YGKQQQSL
+190 YGKQQQSI
-198 SYDNLDM
+198 SYDNMDM

-213 VVSELLKYSGYT
+213 VVSELLRYSGYT
-225 DEQIK
+225 DDQIK

-245 SEDALDRLKT
+245 SADALDRLKQ

-280 QFYTDCMNQINS
+280 QFYNDCMNQIKS

-321 SKFQKDYNNQEN
+321 SKFQRDYNNKDN

-347 GDAFVSTAKRDGES
+347 GDSFISTAKRDGES

-388 SAVDL
+388 SVVDL
-393 ASMYF
+393 ASRFF

>member
-12 DNVLNDI
+12 DSLLDSV
-19 YGNEQNISEPVDIDR
+19 YGNEGDMPETINMDEQDSFVNAVEEEEKPA
-34 QNTFTEPVVDK
+34 DK
-45 NEPVDNP
+45 PA
-52 TEDNIADDT
+52 EDNSADDT
-61 KPSNA
+61 NPSNA
-66 KDDDSEIPQDVLN
+66 NDDDSEIPQDVLN
-79 RMNGE
+79 RMDGKSKDEPVQE
-84 PNDKP
+84 PNDA
-89 IQNTTEPV
+89 TVDDTE
-97 TNNIENNEQNN
+97 NASD
-108 VTEPSDADVH
+108 PSDADVH

-152 LTQYMREVVEQNSM
+152 LTNYMREVVQQNSV

-198 SYDNLDM
+198 SYDNMDM

-213 VVSELLKYSGYT
+213 IVSELLRYSGYT
-225 DEQIK
+225 DDQIK

-245 SEDALDRLKT
+245 SADALDRLKQ
-255 IKQHELEMA
+255 IKQHELEVA

-280 QFYTDCMNQINS
+280 QFYNDCMNQIKS

-311 YIFNVDQNGV
+311 YIFNVDQDGV

-347 GDAFVSTAKRDGES
+347 GDSFISTAKRDGES

-388 SAVDL
+388 SAIDL
-393 ASMYF
+393 ASRFF

>member
-1 MAKKNTTPTAF
+1 MAKNNSTPSTF
-12 DNVLNDI
+12 DNMLNDI
-19 YGNEQNISEPVDIDR
+19 YGNEGSIQEITDIDKQDTFADVIEDNNKPVD
-34 QNTFTEPVVDK
+34 K
-45 NEPVDNP
+45 P
-52 TEDNIADDT
+52 TEDNTADDT
-61 KPSNA
+61 NPSA
-66 KDDDSEIPQDVLN
+66 KDDDSDIPQDVLD
-79 RMNGE
+79 RMNNNTKDE
-84 PNDKP
+84 P
-89 IQNTTEPV
+89 IQDTVVDTPDNTNNDVNTTD
-97 TNNIENNEQNN
+97 
-108 VTEPSDADVH
+108 PSDADVH

-152 LTQYMREVVEQNSM
+152 LTHYMREVVEQNSV

-175 QLDEYVKNGGKFEDF
+175 QLDEYVKNGGNFEDF
-190 YGKQQQSL
+190 YSKQQQSL
-198 SYDNLDM
+198 SYDNIDM
-205 EDEDNQKA
+205 DDEDNQKA
-213 VVSELLKYSGYT
+213 VVSELLRYSGYT

-238 ADMLEEE
+238 ADMLEDE
-245 SEDALDRLKT
+245 SADALDRLKT
-255 IKQHELEMA
+255 IKQHELEIA

-271 LQQQEEQSK
+271 LKQQEEQSK

-321 SKFQKDYNNQEN
+321 SKFQKDYNNQDT

-338 LTTAYITMK
+338 LMTAYMTMK
-347 GDAFVSTAKRDGES
+347 GDQFVSTAKRDGES

-374 AKNHTAYNVEDKPK
+374 AKNHTAYNVEDKPR

-393 ASMYF
+393 ASMYY

>member
-12 DNVLNDI
+12 DDLLNSV
-19 YGNEQNISEPVDIDR
+19 YGNEGNMPETVDM
-34 QNTFTEPVVDK
+34 DK
-45 NEPVDNP
+45 QDSFINAVEEEEKPADKP
-52 TEDNIADDT
+52 AEDNGADDT
-61 KPSNA
+61 NPSNA
-66 KDDDSEIPQDVLN
+66 NDDDSEIPQSVLD
-79 RMNGE
+79 RM
-84 PNDKP
+84 DKKSKD
-89 IQNTTEPV
+89 EPV
-97 TNNIENNEQNN
+97 QEPANATVDNTEDVQ
-108 VTEPSDADVH
+108 EPSDEDVH

-140 VKEEDRPLTVDD
+140 IKEEDRPLTVDD
-152 LTQYMREVVEQNSM
+152 LTHYMRKVVQQNSV
-166 PHYADERIQ
+166 PQYADERIQ

-198 SYDNLDM
+198 SYDNMDM

-213 VVSELLKYSGYT
+213 VVSELLRYSGYT
-225 DEQIK
+225 DDQIK

-245 SEDALDRLKT
+245 SADALDRLKQ

-280 QFYTDCMNQINS
+280 QFYNDCMNQIKS

-321 SKFQKDYNNQEN
+321 SKFQRDYNNKDN

-347 GDAFVSTAKRDGES
+347 GDSFVSTAKRDGES

-388 SAVDL
+388 SVVDL
-393 ASMYF
+393 ASRFF

>member
-12 DNVLNDI
+12 DSLLDSV
-19 YGNEQNISEPVDIDR
+19 YGNEGEMPETINMDEQDSFVN
-34 QNTFTEPVVDK
+34 VVEEEEKPADK
-45 NEPVDNP
+45 PA
-52 TEDNIADDT
+52 EDNSADDT
-61 KPSNA
+61 NPSNA
-66 KDDDSEIPQDVLN
+66 NDDDSEIPQDVLN
-79 RMNGE
+79 RMDGKSKDEPVQE
-84 PNDKP
+84 PNDATVDDTE
-89 IQNTTEPV
+89 NTSD
-97 TNNIENNEQNN
+97 
-108 VTEPSDADVH
+108 PSDADVH

-152 LTQYMREVVEQNSM
+152 LTNYMREVVQQNSV

-198 SYDNLDM
+198 SYDNMDM

-213 VVSELLKYSGYT
+213 IVSELLRYSGYT
-225 DEQIK
+225 DDQIK

-245 SEDALDRLKT
+245 SADALDRLKQ
-255 IKQHELEMA
+255 IKQHELEVA

-280 QFYTDCMNQINS
+280 QFYNDCMNQIKS

-311 YIFNVDQNGV
+311 YIFNVDQDGV
-321 SKFQKDYNNQEN
+321 SKFQRDYNNQEN

-347 GDAFVSTAKRDGES
+347 GDSFISTAKRDGES

-388 SAVDL
+388 SAIDL
-393 ASMYF
+393 ASRFF

>member
-12 DNVLNDI
+12 DSLLDSV
-19 YGNEQNISEPVDIDR
+19 YGNEGNIPETINMDEQDSFVNAVEEEEKPA
-34 QNTFTEPVVDK
+34 DK
-45 NEPVDNP
+45 PA
-52 TEDNIADDT
+52 EDNSADDT
-61 KPSNA
+61 NPSNA
-66 KDDDSEIPQDVLN
+66 NDDDSEIPQDVLN
-79 RMNGE
+79 RMDGKSKDEPVQE
-84 PNDKP
+84 PNDA
-89 IQNTTEPV
+89 TVDDTED
-97 TNNIENNEQNN
+97 TSD
-108 VTEPSDADVH
+108 PSDADVH

-152 LTQYMREVVEQNSM
+152 LTNYMREVVQQNSV

-198 SYDNLDM
+198 SYDNMDM

-213 VVSELLKYSGYT
+213 IVSELLRYSGYT
-225 DEQIK
+225 DDQIK

-245 SEDALDRLKT
+245 SADALDRLKQ
-255 IKQHELEMA
+255 IKQHELEVA

-280 QFYTDCMNQINS
+280 QFYNDCMNQIKS

-311 YIFNVDQNGV
+311 YIFNVDQDGV

-347 GDAFVSTAKRDGES
+347 GDSFISTAKRDGES

-388 SAVDL
+388 SVVDL
-393 ASMYF
+393 ASRFF